1 MARKKLKTDEPDVQQ
16 IELSEQN
23 MATMND
29 DGDIQLVDDI
39 DMFSLHEDQN
49 NPFNAADKE
58 DGTDKDAEDDDLE
71 SSRAGLENSQRI
83 LL

>member
-1 MARKKLKTDEPDVQQ
+1 MARKQFKTDEPDVQQ

-39 DMFSLHEDQN
+39 DMFSLHED
-49 NPFNAADKE
+49 
-58 DGTDKDAEDDDLE
+58 
-71 SSRAGLENSQRI
+71 
-83 LL
+83 

>member
-58 DGTDKDAEDDDLE
+58 DGTDKDAEDDNLE

>member
-1 MARKKLKTDEPDVQQ
+1 MARKQLKTDEPDVQQ

-29 DGDIQLVDDI
+29 DGDIQLIDDI

-58 DGTDKDAEDDDLE
+58 DGTDKDVEDDNLE
-71 SSRAGLENSQRI
+71 SSRAGLENS
-83 LL
+83 

>member
-1 MARKKLKTDEPDVQQ
+1 MARKQLKTDEPDVQQ

-49 NPFNAADKE
+49 NPFDAADKQ
-58 DGTDKDAEDDDLE
+58 DGTDKHAGDDNLE
-71 SSRAGLENSQRI
+71 SSRAGLENS
-83 LL
+83 

>member
-1 MARKKLKTDEPDVQQ
+1 MARKQLKTDEPDVQQ

-58 DGTDKDAEDDDLE
+58 DGTDKDVEDDNLE
-71 SSRAGLENSQRI
+71 SSRAGLENS
-83 LL
+83 